1 MRKTEKRVLRRKTNK
16 RRTKKQK
23 KNNRKKT
30 IMKGG
35 FDIVP
40 QIKAYLNSKIKNK
53 LQCEEKGCKLNT
65 TSKSDQIINICDSNV
80 YKQPPQGYN
89 NFEDID
95 IESSIKIRNRNYR
108 VIKVNPHTM
117 NLFIQSVFKD
127 KNIEDVEKYEDICM
141 KENKPA
147 MNGTKYEHNG
157 HNSLTDYIKDEDTKD
172 VSTIITQMQKICA
185 KLQYLYDNF
194 QFHHCDPKADQIF
207 LNGTRFLNGT
217 TFILG
222 DLDKVTF
229 SMKYTDNTDNTDNK
243 EHHYRVRLSQIDGL
257 LRTTGFRGGRS
268 QSESMRFDN
277 QPRAHCDFEKCAFI
291 ASLMLSANDDL
302 YNNLIQNKEQLLE
315 NVTQDNATVNWDEID
330 NKRKNQK
337 KLLEDFDNKYS
348 TQDDEKIQKKRKD
361 IVKSLQ
367 GHKEATMCVILKNNS
382 YADEIKSD
390 FDISKHI

>member
-30 IMKGG
+30 VMKGG

-40 QIKAYLNSKIKNK
+40 LIKAYLNSKIEKK
-53 LQCEEKGCKLNT
+53 PQCEENGCKLNT
-65 TSKSDQIINICDSNV
+65 TSKSDQIINICKSNV
-80 YKQPPQGYN
+80 YKQPPHGYN

-95 IESSIKIRNRNYR
+95 IESSSKIRNYR

-127 KNIEDVEKYEDICM
+127 KEIEDVEKYEDICV

-147 MNGTKYEHNG
+147 MNGKKYQNTQG
-157 HNSLTDYIKDEDTKD
+157 HNSLTDYIKDTRTQDAG
-172 VSTIITQMQKICA
+172 SIIKQMQKICA
-185 KLQYLYDNF
+185 KLQDLYDKF
-194 QFHHCDPKADQIF
+194 QFHHCDPKADQI
-207 LNGTRFLNGT
+207 FLNGT

-229 SMKYTDNTDNTDNK
+229 SMKYTDNTNNK
-243 EHHYRVRLSQIDGL
+243 EHHYRVRLSQIDAI
-257 LRTTGFRGGRS
+257 LRTTGYHHGGS
-268 QSESMRFDN
+268 SLSESMRFEN
-277 QPRAHCDFEKCAFI
+277 IPRAHCDFEKCAFI

-302 YNNLIQNKEQLLE
+302 YNKLIQEENKKKLLE
-315 NVTQDNATVNWDEID
+315 NVKQATVNWDEID

-382 YADEIKSD
+382 YAVEIKSD

>member
-1 MRKTEKRVLRRKTNK
+1 LRRKTNK

-30 IMKGG
+30 VMKGG

-40 QIKAYLNSKIKNK
+40 LIKAYLNSKIEKK
-53 LQCEEKGCKLNT
+53 PQCEEIECKLNT
-65 TSKSDQIINICDSNV
+65 TSKSDQIINICKSNV
-80 YKQPPQGYN
+80 YKQPPHGYN

-95 IESSIKIRNRNYR
+95 IESSSKIRNYR

-127 KNIEDVEKYEDICM
+127 KEIEDVEKYEDICM

-147 MNGTKYEHNG
+147 MNGKKYQNTQG
-157 HNSLTDYIKDEDTKD
+157 HNSLTDYIKDTRTQDAG
-172 VSTIITQMQKICA
+172 SIIKQMQKICA
-185 KLQYLYDNF
+185 KLQDLYDKF
-194 QFHHCDPKADQIF
+194 QFHHCDPKADQI
-207 LNGTRFLNGT
+207 FLNGT

-229 SMKYTDNTDNTDNK
+229 SMKYTDNTNNK
-243 EHHYRVRLSQIDGL
+243 EHHYRVRLSQIDAI
-257 LRTTGFRGGRS
+257 LRTTGYHHGGS
-268 QSESMRFDN
+268 SLSESMRFEN
-277 QPRAHCDFEKCAFI
+277 IPRAHCDFEKCAFI

-302 YNNLIQNKEQLLE
+302 YNKLIQEENKKKLLE
-315 NVTQDNATVNWDEID
+315 NVKQATVNWDEID

-382 YADEIKSD
+382 YAVEIKSD